1 MFHCESTA
9 SCLLF
14 KIEKVGLEV
23 VSQMSIYTCI
33 LIYIYM
39 FICIYSRHTVTSL
52 ITSSVSKY
60 RRKLCE

>member
-33 LIYIYM
+33 LIYIYVYM
-39 FICIYSRHTVTSL
+39 YIFTTYSNIFDH
-52 ITSSVSKY
+52 IIGIKI
-60 RRKLCE
+60 